1 MAIVI
6 EITANRSGSKAKAGH
21 AKSSHDAVKSALTA
35 PTVLIPAD
43 EIPAYRTLVQSLIDR
58 HHPASHEEQ
67 VLVQSLA
74 DLEWRLKRIPS
85 LEAGIYAT
93 GRRELA
99 DLHSEQQD
107 PEIRATLIEAE
118 TFMKYQREFSE
129 LSLQETRLLRM
140 RRKHLA
146 RLRHIQA

>member
-6 EITANRSGSKAKAGH
+6 EITANRSGSKAKASQ

-43 EIPAYRTLVQSLIDR
+43 EIHAYRTLVQSLIDR

-107 PEIRATLIEAE
+107 TEIRAALIEAE